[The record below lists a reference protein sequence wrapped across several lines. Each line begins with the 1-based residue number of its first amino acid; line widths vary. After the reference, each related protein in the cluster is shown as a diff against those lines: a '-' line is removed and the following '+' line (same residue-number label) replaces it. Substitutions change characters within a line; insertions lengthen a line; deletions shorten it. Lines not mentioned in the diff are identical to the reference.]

1 MSTWR
6 FLNSGFADGTT
17 NMAVDEALL
26 EGVGRGTSPPTV
38 RVYGWRPPT
47 VSTGYSQDLGRELD
61 LDACSRLGFGVVRRP
76 TGGRAVLHAG
86 ELTYS
91 VVGHAGAAP
100 LGNTIM
106 ESYLAIAQGLL
117 AGLARL
123 GVAAELVQ
131 VGAEPRATR
140 SGASPPCFA
149 SAGRYEVVLGGRK
162 LVGSAQ
168 RRREGSILQHGSLL
182 IDDTHER
189 IADVLRI
196 DEPLRRA
203 VRRSLAEKTVN
214 LTAILGRPVGFEETA
229 GAMRL
234 GFEEAW
240 GIVLAEGVLSDDEKD
255 TAGSL
260 ATRSPTEG

>member
-1 MSTWR
+1 MGAWR

-26 EGVGRGTSPPTV
+26 EGVEAGTSPPTV

-47 VSTGYSQDLGRELD
+47 VSTGYSQDLERELD

-91 VVGHAGAAP
+91 VVGRAGAAP
-100 LGNTIM
+100 LGTTIM

-117 AGLARL
+117 AGISRL

-131 VGAEPRATR
+131 VGTEPRTR
-140 SGASPPCFA
+140 RGEASPPCFV
-149 SAGRYEVVLGGRK
+149 SAGRFEVAVAGRK

-168 RRREGSILQHGSLL
+168 RRRGGAILQHGSLL
-182 IDDTHER
+182 FDDTHER
-189 IADVLRI
+189 LADVLRI
-196 DEPLRRA
+196 DDASRGA
-203 VRRSLAEKTVN
+203 VRRSLAEKTTN
-214 LTAILGRPVGFEETA
+214 LAAILGRRADFEEVAEALRVGFE
-229 GAMRL
+229 R
-234 GFEEAW
+234 AW
-240 GIVLAEGVLSDDEKD
+240 GIALTEGVLSALEKE
-255 TAGSL
+255 AAFSL
-260 ATRSPTEG
+260 ATRSQSGA